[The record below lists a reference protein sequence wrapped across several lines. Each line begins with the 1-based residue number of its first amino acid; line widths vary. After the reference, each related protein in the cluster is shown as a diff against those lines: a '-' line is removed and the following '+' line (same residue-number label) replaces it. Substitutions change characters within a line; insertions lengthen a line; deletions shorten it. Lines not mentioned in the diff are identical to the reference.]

1 MGAQYLQLGGSLVAI
16 LALAGLALWLKLGGA
31 PDLTD
36 ADFVRAEAEDVLGG
50 FKVTEL
56 GQDAQGRAALVA
68 DGERIALLVAHG
80 AHIAGWEL
88 GRTARATLHGH
99 HLTVTTGERMVRP
112 VTLDLGDN
120 AQAWFTRFEALN

>member
-1 MGAQYLQLGGSLVAI
+1 MS
-16 LALAGLALWLKLGGA
+16 
-31 PDLTD
+31 DFHNLTD
-36 ADFVRAEAEDVLGG
+36 DVLASPQI
-50 FKVTEL
+50 T
-56 GQDAQGRAALVA
+56 VA